1 MKYLFPFYAIFA
13 YGCMAEHSDEMMN
26 LEMKIN
32 QLTLKVQS
40 LQERMSDLEAD
51 KMLKKSS
58 PKVKR

>member
-1 MKYLFPFYAIFA
+1 MKYLYLFYVVAA

-26 LEMKIN
+26 LEIKIN

-58 PKVKR
+58 TKVKR